1 MFLYRLQNNE
11 SYDQARSADAV
22 AETEFTLPLFNKG
35 TLCSEYGVEWSDVV
49 LCEYFLTWSPGRFYL
64 GARAARPQ
72 HAAGFV
78 FLYELVMPASC

>member
-35 TLCSEYGVEWSDVV
+35 TLCSEYGVEW
-49 LCEYFLTWSPGRFYL
+49 
-64 GARAARPQ
+64 
-72 HAAGFV
+72 
-78 FLYELVMPASC
+78 